1 MLPSVLKGIQSL
13 LSGIQST
20 CWPCGALSHYR
31 RGGYGLNC
39 SGVGALPPFW
49 GSSVRSANSC
59 LGGVRGVSACILGR
73 ECLILDQD
81 SSPVPL
87 ALEMGKCPIT
97 PWPSPSPAGH
107 IASAK
112 GCGCPVLTASRQGT
126 QPSACPVPPAQPCPG
141 FPAPHSLLAPC
152 YCCLPP
158 ELSPLL
164 GVRNLGGDPVND
176 YISQQPLRHTM
187 VSQPAS
193 PSMHAVP
200 MWGLGGL
207 LPAPPPSPGPR

>member
-1 MLPSVLKGIQSL
+1 MPPSVLKGIQSL

-39 SGVGALPPFW
+39 SGMGALPPFW
-49 GSSVRSANSC
+49 GSSVSSANSC

-87 ALEMGKCPIT
+87 ALEMGKCPVT

-112 GCGCPVLTASRQGT
+112 GYGCPVLTASGQGT

-164 GVRNLGGDPVND
+164 GVRNLGRDPVND
-176 YISQQPLRHTM
+176 YISQQPLCHTM

-193 PSMHAVP
+193 PSMLCQCGG
-200 MWGLGGL
+200 WGGSSPP
-207 LPAPPPSPGPR
+207 PAPAR

>member
-1 MLPSVLKGIQSL
+1 MPPSVLKGIQSL

-39 SGVGALPPFW
+39 SGMGALPPFW
-49 GSSVRSANSC
+49 GSSVSSANSC

-87 ALEMGKCPIT
+87 ALEMGKCPVT

-112 GCGCPVLTASRQGT
+112 GCGCPVLTASGQST

-141 FPAPHSLLAPC
+141 FPRTHSWPPVIAAYLLSCHRCWVCGTSAGTQSMTTFPSSP
-152 YCCLPP
+152 YATRWSASLQVPACCANV
-158 ELSPLL
+158 
-164 GVRNLGGDPVND
+164 GVGG
-176 YISQQPLRHTM
+176 
-187 VSQPAS
+187 
-193 PSMHAVP
+193 
-200 MWGLGGL
+200 
-207 LPAPPPSPGPR
+207 APPPHPRPLTP